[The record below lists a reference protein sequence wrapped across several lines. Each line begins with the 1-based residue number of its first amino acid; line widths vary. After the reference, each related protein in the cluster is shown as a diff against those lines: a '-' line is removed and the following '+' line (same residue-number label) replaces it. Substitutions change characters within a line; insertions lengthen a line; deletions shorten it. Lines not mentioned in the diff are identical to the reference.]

1 MLFFHIVHIIAILCS
16 AVINSLLSYSYKV
29 CQ

>member
-1 MLFFHIVHIIAILCS
+1 MHIIAILCT

>member
-1 MLFFHIVHIIAILCS
+1 MHVIAILCT

>member
-1 MLFFHIVHIIAILCS
+1 LFFQIVHVITILCT
-16 AVINSLLSYSYKV
+16 AVINSLLSYRYEV